1 VDEVRKLQKVG
12 YSTLSVSIPASLVKQ
27 HHLNAGDRVLL
38 REDVD
43 GTIRLIPGAG
53 NKGKSRITIRA
64 NEIEDP
70 ALLSRLVVGSYA
82 LGCDAIE
89 VTGKNQLG
97 PATTDRLRDTIKR
110 LKGLEVVDI
119 QSDKLSAQSFIDP
132 TKFPV
137 DALIKRVK
145 ILVSRSLDVFIEAL
159 DPQRSAA
166 GAIGEIQ
173 RTQEEVDELYW
184 LIVRQLLVALNRR
197 EMAAEIGIDSPLHAS
212 GDRVMTK
219 ALTQVGRIALDMSQ
233 ELAMMK
239 ASGVVMSKSTVDRI
253 RQLAVATRSAFNIT
267 TESFQTPDIK
277 VVKEA
282 VRSTNEALELS
293 KQTSREFLVVED
305 HGYSRILVSYLGQ
318 IASHCDVVMEITF
331 HRLLRKTSRAAMI
344 QFS

>member
-1 VDEVRKLQKVG
+1 
-12 YSTLSVSIPASLVKQ
+12 
-27 HHLNAGDRVLL
+27 
-38 REDVD
+38 
-43 GTIRLIPGAG
+43 
-53 NKGKSRITIRA
+53 
-64 NEIEDP
+64 
-70 ALLSRLVVGSYA
+70 
-82 LGCDAIE
+82 
-89 VTGKNQLG
+89 
-97 PATTDRLRDTIKR
+97 
-110 LKGLEVVDI
+110 
-119 QSDKLSAQSFIDP
+119 
-132 TKFPV
+132 
-137 DALIKRVK
+137 
-145 ILVSRSLDVFIEAL
+145 
-159 DPQRSAA
+159 
-166 GAIGEIQ
+166 
-173 RTQEEVDELYW
+173 
-184 LIVRQLLVALNRR
+184 
-197 EMAAEIGIDSPLHAS
+197 
-212 GDRVMTK
+212 MTK